1 VKDTKFFI
9 VPIAVDMLNGKYYTI
24 VINDTNNPSRLSLP
38 YIINDFSTEISLQI
52 KECIL
57 KYIKVNPEWLKI
69 NLYNQIRNKD
79 NNLEIFYY
87 FSIPYD
93 NIKIVDPEESA
104 LINFDLLCMDDPFFC
119 NFKYY
124 I

>member
-24 VINDTNNPSRLSLP
+24 VINDTNNPSGLSLP

-119 NFKYY
+119 HFKYY